1 MQLHELV
8 LQGIRSFDQL
18 YRLPIGQGLSVFVG
32 GPGSGKSTVL
42 EVLLELFDPTP
53 LEEDAGRFAATG
65 GGECRAALLFSD
77 QRGTLYRLVRDFGR
91 GAMVLSQRS
100 GPEGQ
105 FVNIST
111 AAAEIRQ
118 YLGGQVS
125 LPQRDLWRELFFTR
139 ADSFPSSQRPQEQQ
153 SAPPQVSL
161 PAAGLESP
169 RPATAFFKGYQG
181 DDLEQQERLPED
193 PQEIQRQI
201 ETLRRDLELARQVDE
216 LQFEADGLRQQLFE
230 AESKTR
236 QLNEAQNRLKELE
249 RQRQEFARLRDLPQD
264 FEQKVRAY
272 GEEEKRLSR
281 ALSRLE
287 EEENSFR
294 QKFSRR
300 LPPPLKS
307 DPVFL
312 SGLGVGLGALALGG
326 LGFVLDESLRWAALM
341 DLPAFAVALVAY
353 LRHLDAWEGGARLE
367 ARLKQ
372 IEQRKERAR
381 QEFEMAT
388 ALVRKIMKE
397 QEVEKAETLLELYA
411 RAGELE
417 KSIGQARQELEKMKA
432 DPGVLEAQQKAAQLK
447 ERIAQLEAKLAGAG
461 GLMMSPKEM
470 ERRIKLLED
479 RLQGGA
485 GQGEEQNRG
494 EDGAPVEFGGG
505 PPRAALGKMP
515 PAALAPS
522 SVEATD
528 DQKTTGAGREFW
540 ERLMRSADDVFLTKR
555 EDVEAAI
562 TPRAGQILV
571 ALSGARL
578 KSVTFGPGGIIECAG
593 QEGSRRVEELSAADQ
608 DLVYLALKFAIL
620 ERACARE
627 RIPLFFDEP
636 FRSIQQSHYNV
647 MGKALQYLGKFTQV
661 VLLSGDEFWAQFAT
675 GSYRLG
681 RAG

>member
-53 LEEDAGRFAATG
+53 LEEDAGRFASTG
-65 GGECRAALLFSD
+65 GRECRAALLFSD

-100 GPEGQ
+100 GPEGP

-118 YLGGQVS
+118 YLGGQVG

-139 ADSFPSSQRPQEQQ
+139 ADSFPSNQRLEEKPFT
-153 SAPPQVSL
+153 PPQVSL
-161 PAAGLESP
+161 PAGGNEPLKP
-169 RPATAFFKGYQG
+169 PAAFFKGYQG
-181 DDLEQQERLPED
+181 DDPLQDNLPED
-193 PQEIQRQI
+193 PEEMQRQL
-201 ETLRRDLELARQVDE
+201 EVLRRDLELARQVDE
-216 LQFEADGLRQQLFE
+216 LQFEADGLRQQLLE
-230 AESKTR
+230 AENKTR

-272 GEEEKRLSR
+272 GEEEQKLSK

-287 EEENSFR
+287 EEEKSFR

-300 LPPPLKS
+300 LPPPLKR

-312 SGLGVGLGALALGG
+312 AGLGVGLGALVLGG
-326 LGFVLDESLRWAALM
+326 LGFLLDESLRWAALL

-353 LRHLDAWEGGARLE
+353 LRHLDAWEAGARLD

-372 IEQRKERAR
+372 IEQRRERAR
-381 QEFEMAT
+381 QEFEIAT

-397 QEVEKAETLLELYA
+397 QEVEKPAALLELYA
-411 RAGELE
+411 RADELE
-417 KSIGQARQELEKMKA
+417 KRIEQAGRELEKLQA
-432 DPGVLEAQQKAAQLK
+432 DPELCQAQQKAAQLK
-447 ERIAQLEAKLAGAG
+447 ERIAQLDAKLAGAG

-479 RLQGGA
+479 RLQGRA
-485 GQGEEQNRG
+485 GQMPGQ
-494 EDGAPVEFGGG
+494 DSLSQDAPTEFGGN
-505 PPRAALGKMP
+505 PPRAALGKP
-515 PAALAPS
+515 PSVALAPS
-522 SVEATD
+522 AVEAMSG
-528 DQKTTGAGREFW
+528 QKTSGADKEFW

-555 EDVEAAI
+555 EEVEAAI

-571 ALSGARL
+571 ALSGAKL
-578 KSVTFGPGGIIECAG
+578 KSIAFGPGGVIECAG
-593 QEGSRRVEELSAADQ
+593 QEENRRVEELSAEEQ

-636 FRSIQQSHYNV
+636 FRSIQQSRYNV

-675 GSYRLG
+675 ASYRLG
-681 RAG
+681 